1 MLVLTRQI
9 SETIRIN
16 GSEIEVT
23 VVSIKGNRVRLGIAA
38 PRSVSVL
45 RGELYEQNK
54 QQETRDDAQRSA

>member
-23 VVSIKGNRVRLGIAA
+23 VVSIKGNRVRLGIAE

-54 QQETRDDAQRSA
+54 QQEPRDDAQRSA